1 MRGYNPTVS
10 ELSEPY
16 ASSLPPLL
24 ALAFAE
30 DLPDITGNAV
40 FKSEDQAKARI
51 IAKKNGVLAGVPAAA
66 FAFRFLDPR
75 CQVEVRLQD
84 GAPVSAGQ
92 TVLEIWGPARAL
104 LAAERT
110 ALNFLMRLSGIA
122 TLTHR
127 FVAQLEGTGCRLL
140 DTRKTTPGFRRLEKH
155 AVRCGGGSNHRM
167 GLFDAAMIKDTHI
180 AACGSIT
187 QAVARVR
194 EVWGEKVPLI
204 VECASLEQV
213 EEALACHVPHLLLD
227 NMDLPTLRQ
236 AVAKAKGKAVL
247 EASGGVHLE
256 NVREVALTGVDFVSV
271 GAITHSA
278 PALDCSMEVEA

>member
-1 MRGYNPTVS
+1 MS
-10 ELSEPY
+10 ELPEPY
-16 ASSLPPLL
+16 ATNLPPLL
-24 ALAFAE
+24 ALAFSE
-30 DLPDITGNAV
+30 DLPDITGNAI
-40 FKSEDQAKARI
+40 FTAEAHAQARI
-51 IAKKNGVLAGVPAAA
+51 IAKKDGVLAGVPAAG

-75 CQVEVRLQD
+75 CQVEFHLRD
-84 GAPVSAGQ
+84 GSAVTAGQ
-92 TVLEIWGPARAL
+92 TVLEVWGPARAL

-110 ALNFLMRLSGIA
+110 ALNFLMRLSGVA
-122 TLTHR
+122 TFTR
-127 FVAQLEGTGCRLL
+127 KFVSQLDGTGCRLL

-155 AVRCGGGSNHRM
+155 AVRCGGGTNHRM

-194 EVWGEKVPLI
+194 KVWGEKVPLI

-213 EEALACHVPHLLLD
+213 DEALACHVPHLLLD

-247 EASGGVHLE
+247 EASGGVQLE

-278 PALDCSMEVEA
+278 PALDCSMEVVG